1 MTLDSVLTT
10 HISPL
15 CTSYTLSQIERI
27 PHNASAWNYLRAL
40 YKQSKTPLSSI
51 LHVVSTYTQSTPP
64 VPFALEWM
72 ADSALESKTKAG
84 DEEAMKMMQELGERW
99 DPMRR
104 SYWRYRR
111 GEVRRRAVAATA

>member
-1 MTLDSVLTT
+1 
-10 HISPL
+10 
-15 CTSYTLSQIERI
+15 
-27 PHNASAWNYLRAL
+27 
-40 YKQSKTPLSSI
+40 
-51 LHVVSTYTQSTPP
+51 
-64 VPFALEWM
+64 M

-111 GEVRRRAVAATA
+111 GEVQRRAVAATA

>member
-1 MTLDSVLTT
+1 MTLAPILTKR
-10 HISPL
+10 ISPW
-15 CTSYTLSQIERI
+15 CISYTLSQIERI

-40 YKQSKTPLSSI
+40 YKQSETPLSSI

-72 ADSALESKTKAG
+72 ADSALESKTKEG
-84 DEEAMKMMQELGERW
+84 DEEAMKMMQELGDRW

-111 GEVRRRAVAATA
+111 GEVQRRAAAATS